1 MIATP
6 KSSNVKNTAV
16 IGGVDAIPSC
26 EQTAPTRQTVRTGK
40 QIDRGPVDIVFA
52 GGVSIALWAA
62 IIFVFTVVF

>member
-6 KSSNVKNTAV
+6 KNNNVKNTAA

-26 EQTAPTRQTVRTGK
+26 EQTSSTRVTARAGTRTG
-40 QIDRGPVDIVFA
+40 RNPVDIVFA